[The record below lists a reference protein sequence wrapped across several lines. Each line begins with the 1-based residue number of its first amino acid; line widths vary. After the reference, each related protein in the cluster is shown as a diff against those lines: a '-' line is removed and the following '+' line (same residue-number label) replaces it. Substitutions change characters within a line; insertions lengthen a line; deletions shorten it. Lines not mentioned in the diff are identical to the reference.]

1 MKNYLIKSID
11 GLLHDYGRFYQWRDY
26 KTFNDRK
33 SVDHG
38 DFAVYKLFDNKEI
51 ENYYTDIN
59 DYEIIYE
66 AIKYHN
72 KYIVP
77 DDVSSRLMCNIVRDA
92 DKIDIIY
99 QHVIGDFSNQGKGVI
114 SKNVMDTFNKHLLIN
129 SIDVVA
135 EADKLIRT
143 IALIFDLNF
152 KYSYKYLKDNMIIEK
167 LFSKLSEKEKFKSYF
182 DEIEKYIERKIGD
195 E

>member
-1 MKNYLIKSID
+1 
-11 GLLHDYGRFYQWRDY
+11 
-26 KTFNDRK
+26 
-33 SVDHG
+33 
-38 DFAVYKLFDNKEI
+38 
-51 ENYYTDIN
+51 
-59 DYEIIYE
+59 
-66 AIKYHN
+66 
-72 KYIVP
+72 
-77 DDVSSRLMCNIVRDA
+77 
-92 DKIDIIY
+92 
-99 QHVIGDFSNQGKGVI
+99 
-114 SKNVMDTFNKHLLIN
+114 MDTFNKHLLIN